1 MTSIAEIRQTLTSW
15 IDDDRDSIQQFMQTL
30 VRARSPNPPGD
41 TREVMDLVRSYLDSL
56 GIDYAMFNR
65 DETMPNLVAARTF
78 GPGDKHLVLNGHI
91 DVFPVETSEGWSQD
105 PWDGRVEGTIWGRGS
120 ADMKVGTTASI
131 MTYVYLT
138 RLAANFAGKLTL
150 TVVSE
155 EESFG
160 PNGARH
166 LFDACPELILGTAL
180 LNGEPSGA
188 SVVRFGEKGA
198 LWLRMTVQTP
208 GGHGAYPHLSANAI
222 EKAFELIGDLKKL
235 SDMEFEEPEVV
246 VSALER
252 SREEYDRAYGD
263 GASDLARKVTMNIGT
278 IAGGSRVNMIASR
291 CSFDVDIRL
300 PNGVDADD
308 LLARIEGL
316 RDRHQFTY
324 EVILLNRPN
333 WTDPDHELA
342 DIVTE
347 TAAEI
352 TNIRPVPAVSLG
364 NTDARLWRY
373 QRIPSVVYGPSPKG
387 MGSTNEHVPVEEAL
401 NVVRCHVLS
410 AAAYLFRQK
419 AEKSNA

>member
-1 MTSIAEIRQTLTSW
+1 MTSIDDIRARLLSW
-15 IDDDRDSIQQFMQTL
+15 IDEDQDKILQFMQTL

-41 TREVMDLVRSYLDSL
+41 TREVMDLVRGRLDDS

-65 DETMPNLVAARTF
+65 DETMPNLVATQTF
-78 GPGDKHLVLNGHI
+78 GAGDKHLVLNGHI
-91 DVFPVETSEGWSQD
+91 DVFPVETVEGWSQD
-105 PWDGRVEGTIWGRGS
+105 PWDGQVAGTVWGRGS

-131 MTYVYLT
+131 MTYLYLS
-138 RLAANFAGKLTL
+138 RLAEHFAGKLTL

-208 GGHGAYPHLSANAI
+208 GGHGAYPHLSPNAI
-222 EKAFELIGDLKKL
+222 EKAFELIVDLKKL
-235 SDMEFEEPEVV
+235 AAMEFDEPEIV

-252 SREEYDRAYGD
+252 ARESYDQAYGA
-263 GASDLARKVTMNIGT
+263 GASDLARKITMNIGT
-278 IAGGSRVNMIASR
+278 ITGGSRVNMIASR

-300 PNGVDADD
+300 PNGADPD
-308 LLARIEGL
+308 EMLARIDGL
-316 RDRHQFTY
+316 RDRHDFTY
-324 EVILLNRPN
+324 ELILLNRPN
-333 WTDPDHELA
+333 WADPDDELA
-342 DIVTE
+342 QIVTE
-347 TAAEI
+347 TAAQV
-352 TNIRPVPAVSLG
+352 TNIRPVSAVSLG

-373 QRIPSVVYGPSPKG
+373 KNIPAIVYGPAPRG
-387 MGSTNEHVPVEEAL
+387 MGSTDEHVPIEEAL

-410 AAAYLFRQK
+410 AAAYLYRAQ
-419 AEKSNA
+419 A